1 MKKGGTRLLTIV
13 GSLCLVTLAVAVCAL
28 SRICTDAERDGLRG
42 PVREIVEE
50 TYRLV
55 DKFGTVTQELEKRIV
70 SQYNRE
76 GALIERISYDGNG
89 NITSHSV
96 YAINADGRSTKIV
109 TYNGSGAVESR
120 STITYES
127 GGAAERV
134 VQRLYNADGS
144 LDYVYIYNYNTDGHM
159 VEAVHYNAD
168 GSFDMR
174 VINSYD
180 TRGKLLETDMYD
192 AQGKLTVRMTW
203 TYSEQGAM
211 IESSS
216 VLYLNGIEWLSDR
229 TGYSGYGFDAYGNWI
244 KRVESEWVEKF
255 GKEYWEPRK
264 VIYRTINYYEE

>member
-55 DKFGTVTQELEKRIV
+55 DKFGTVTQELEKRVI

-76 GALIERISYDGNG
+76 GALTERVSYDGNG

-96 YAINADGRSTKIV
+96 YVINADGRSSEII
-109 TYNGSGAVESR
+109 TYNGLGNVESQ
-120 STITYES
+120 SAITYES
-127 GGAAERV
+127 SDTTERKIH
-134 VQRLYNADGS
+134 RMYNADGS
-144 LDYVYIYNYNTDGHM
+144 LDYVYVYNYNTDGHM

-168 GSFDMR
+168 GSLDMR
-174 VINSYD
+174 GINSYD
-180 TRGKLLETDMYD
+180 AQGKLLETDMYD
-192 AQGKLTVRMTW
+192 AQGKLFMKITW
-203 TYSEQGAM
+203 TYSEQGVV

-216 VLYLNGIEWLSDR
+216 ILYLNGIEWLTGR
-229 TGYSGYGFDAYGNWI
+229 MGYSDYELDAYENWI